1 MGKFLLSERFRLEL
15 HWKKCIHSKAGEM
28 HFEGAYFSGP
38 VLKQAVELNQS
49 DHIELDFCNQTLVV
63 VQGVY
68 IGTFAWSG
76 VEYSKDK
83 IFLRAAVLMYDK
95 KLKNIPKL
103 NNTDYLIIDTRD
115 HENEKHNYNALYPTY
130 VVDQGGELYDY
141 RR

>member
-38 VLKQAVELNQS
+38 VLKQAVELNQN

-63 VQGVY
+63 VHGVY
-68 IGTFAWSG
+68 VGTFAWSG
-76 VEYSKDK
+76 VDYKDDK
-83 IFLRAAVLMYDK
+83 ILLKAAMLMYDK

-103 NNTDYLIIDTRD
+103 ENTDYLVIDTRN
-115 HENEKHNYNALYPTY
+115 HENEKHNYNTLYPTY
-130 VVDQGGELYDY
+130 VVSKGGELYDY